1 MDQMFCKRIGAF
13 PSNPSGSGCSSF
25 GMQNNA
31 SMGGA
36 TSLVNMVSRILI
48 GSSVAPTTGILSTMI
63 NQKTTNLC
71 NILNV
76 PTNSVMEAR
85 RSDNSIPFMIAMASV
100 IVDDTTSPFPTSVHN
115 DGWKL
120 ASSVGNEV
128 QRYNPQYLSV
138 CATSL

>member
-1 MDQMFCKRIGAF
+1 
-13 PSNPSGSGCSSF
+13 
-25 GMQNNA
+25 
-31 SMGGA
+31 
-36 TSLVNMVSRILI
+36 MVSRILI

-85 RSDNSIPFMIAMASV
+85 RSDHSIPFMIAMASV
-100 IVDDTTSPFPTSVHN
+100 IVDDTISPFPTSVHN

-120 ASSVGNEV
+120 AASVGNEV